1 MAVKL
6 VIESSSD
13 INSIEAE
20 NLGITMLPIPITFG
34 EEEFMDGVNITQ
46 EQFYDK
52 LVKSTELPKTSMINA
67 YRFEKVFENHIEN
80 GDEVVAIVLSSR
92 LSGTCNAAKSAA
104 ENFKDKVYVV
114 DSLSATAGIKLLI
127 EYALI
132 LINEGKSAK
141 EIFDILEEKKNKLQI
156 RAMVDTLKY
165 LKKGGR
171 ISPLVAFAGELM
183 GIKPM
188 VSIIDGKVEVIGKVI
203 GLKKATNYINTE
215 IEKIGGIDFNMP
227 FYTIYSG
234 NDQTKIDNFINDNSQ
249 LWKCGIEKVRKNCIG
264 ATIGTHVGPGAIGI
278 AFFSK

>member
-13 INSIEAE
+13 IDDEQAKK
-20 NLGITMLPIPITFG
+20 LGITMLPIPITFG

-46 EQFYDK
+46 EQFYEK
-52 LVKSTELPKTSMINA
+52 LVKSSDLPKTSMINA
-67 YRFEKVFENHIEN
+67 YRFEEVFEEHVKN
-80 GDEVVAIVLSSR
+80 GDEVVTIVLSSR
-92 LSGTCNAAKSAA
+92 LSGTCNAAKTAA
-104 ENFKDKVYVV
+104 ENFKDKVFVV
-114 DSLSATAGIKLLI
+114 DSLSATAGIKLLV
-127 EYALI
+127 EYALY
-132 LINEGKSAK
+132 LISEDKTAK

-188 VSIIDGKVEVIGKVI
+188 VSVVDGKVEVIGKVI
-203 GLKKATNYINTE
+203 GLKKAINYINTE
-215 IEKIGGIDFNMP
+215 IEKVGGIDFDMP

-234 NDQTKIDNFINDNSQ
+234 NDQTKIDNYINDNAQ
-249 LWKCGIEKVRKNCIG
+249 LWVCGVENVRKNCIG
-264 ATIGTHVGPGAIGI
+264 ATIGTHVGPGALGI

>member
-13 INSIEAE
+13 IDSVGAE
-20 NLGITMLPIPITFG
+20 KLGITMLPIPITFG
-34 EEEFMDGVNITQ
+34 EEEFLDGVDITCD
-46 EQFYDK
+46 QFYDK
-52 LVKSTELPKTSMINA
+52 LIKSVDLPKTSMINS
-67 YRFEKVFENHIEN
+67 YRFEEIFQKHVHN

-92 LSGTCNAAKSAA
+92 LSGTCNAAKNAA
-104 ENFKDKVYVV
+104 DNFKGKVFVV
-114 DSLSATAGIKLLI
+114 DSLSATAGIKLLV

-132 LINEGKSAK
+132 LILDGKSA
-141 EIFDILEEKKNKLQI
+141 EEVYELLEEKKHKIQI
-156 RAMVDTLKY
+156 RAMVDTLKF

-188 VSIIDGKVEVIGKVI
+188 VAVIDGKVEVVGKVI
-203 GLKKATNYINTE
+203 GLKKAINYINAE
-215 IEKIGGIDFNMP
+215 IEKTGGIDFNMP

-234 NDQTKIDNFINDNSQ
+234 NDQTKIDNYISDNAKI
-249 LWKCGIEKVRKNCIG
+249 WECGVEKVRKNCIG

>member
-1 MAVKL
+1 MSVKL
-6 VIESSSD
+6 VVESSCD
-13 INSIEAE
+13 IDSIEAE
-20 NLGITMLPIPITFG
+20 KLGITMLPIPITFG
-34 EEEFMDGVNITQ
+34 KEEFMDGVDITQ

-52 LVKSTELPKTSMINA
+52 LVASAELPKTSMINA
-67 YRFEKVFENHIEN
+67 YRFEEVFNNHVKN

-92 LSGTCNAAKSAA
+92 LSGTCNAAKTAA
-104 ENFKDKVYVV
+104 ENYKDKVYVV

-132 LINEGKSAK
+132 LISKGMTAK
-141 EIFDILEEKKNKLQI
+141 EIFEILEEKKNKLQI

-188 VSIIDGKVEVIGKVI
+188 VAVVDGKVEVIGKVI
-203 GLKKATNYINTE
+203 GVKKAINYINSE
-215 IEKIGGIDFNMP
+215 IDKVGGIDFDMP
-227 FYTIYSG
+227 FYIIYSG
-234 NDQTKIDNFINDNSQ
+234 NDQTKIDNYINENSQ
-249 LWKCGIEKVRKNCIG
+249 IWECGIEKARKNCIG